1 MDVDLRLSHAVRAGG
16 TAVIA
21 ASALMALAST
31 SQTPHGFVN
40 ANFGAPLSIFGV
52 PTTTELQPD
61 VLAIGDGS
69 ADAAELAELLQS
81 AGSPTEASAPFQVP
95 EGAPPA
101 VAPGTPEV
109 VVLPVP
115 ADLAG
120 PGVSAPT
127 SKQSLRPVPMV
138 DVHGRVDCSGS
149 VSCKTDPKTKTT
161 TVTYSD
167 GTVALV
173 QQVNDMTLIAY
184 EKVKDT
190 VQGVVQ
196 ALVPG
201 ATPPLPAAAIVAAPA
216 PTAAAKAA
224 VPVPAAPAPAATPA
238 APTAPAPVRAI
249 DPGPPA
255 PEVTAP
261 DISASTVRPRLTVS
275 TPPED
280 FSPGSADGA
289 SKTPRQP
296 VPPALRENIDK
307 VADAVGSA
315 VNKIGEAVGKA
326 LNPGAATKPAPSAP
340 KGANADTG
348 AGADAE

>member
-16 TAVIA
+16 TAIIA

-40 ANFGAPLSIFGV
+40 ANFGAPLSVFGI

-69 ADAAELAELLQS
+69 ADAAELAELLKS
-81 AGSPTEASAPFQVP
+81 AGSPSQASAAFQVP
-95 EGAPPA
+95 DGAPPA

-109 VVLPVP
+109 VVLPTP
-115 ADLAG
+115 ADFAS
-120 PGVSAPT
+120 PVASAPT
-127 SKQSLRPVPMV
+127 SKQALRPVPMV
-138 DVHGRVDCSGS
+138 DARGRVDCSGA

-167 GTVALV
+167 GTIALV
-173 QQVNDMTLIAY
+173 HQINDMTLIAY

-190 VQGVVQ
+190 VEGVVQ

-201 ATPPLPAAAIVAAPA
+201 ATPPLPAAVVAAPTPA
-216 PTAAAKAA
+216 PVVKA
-224 VPVPAAPAPAATPA
+224 VVPAPAAPTPA
-238 APTAPAPVRAI
+238 ASPAAPAPVRAF

-255 PEVTAP
+255 PQVTAP
-261 DISASTVRPRLTVS
+261 DISASTVRPQLTVS

-280 FSPGSADGA
+280 FSPGRTDGA
-289 SKTPRQP
+289 PKGPKQP
-296 VPPALRENIDK
+296 VPPVLRENLDK

-326 LNPGAATKPAPSAP
+326 LNPGAATKPTKPAPGAP
-340 KGANADTG
+340 KATDAEAG
-348 AGADAE
+348 AGSDAE